1 MKRIVIITVGLAIAG
16 LSLAACG
23 SVTHTTVMRVTQTV
37 TVTAT
42 PAPTP
47 TPSGFNN
54 PVALAASVQSTYNTH
69 ANKVKDGFSVSGTS
83 CIANSGTNTFTCI
96 FTETPGGQQT
106 LTVTVSSDGSTWI
119 SKADS

>member
-1 MKRIVIITVGLAIAG
+1 MKRMVIIAGLAIAG
-16 LSLAACG
+16 LSVAACG
-23 SVTHTTVMRVTQTV
+23 AATHTTVVRVTQ

-54 PVALAASVQSTYNTH
+54 PVTLAASVQSTFNTP
-69 ANKVKDGFSVSGTS
+69 ANKAKDGFNVSGTS
-83 CIANSGTNTFTCI
+83 CIANSGGNTFTCI
-96 FTETPGGQQT
+96 ITETPGGQQT
-106 LTVTVSSDGSTWI
+106 LTVTVAADGSTWI